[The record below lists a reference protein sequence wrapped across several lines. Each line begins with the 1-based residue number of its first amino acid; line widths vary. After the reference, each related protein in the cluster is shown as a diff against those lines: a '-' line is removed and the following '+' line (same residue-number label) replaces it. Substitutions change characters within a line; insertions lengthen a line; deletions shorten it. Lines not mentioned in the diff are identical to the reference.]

1 MLTQR
6 NLLILDRTKGKNL
19 DVLGTNQKGEYS
31 EITPFY
37 TMAIPLNPW
46 ILPNQV
52 TQQLFDSGTQS
63 PSTDTSCFDL
73 VHLLC

>member
-37 TMAIPLNPW
+37 TM
-46 ILPNQV
+46 
-52 TQQLFDSGTQS
+52 
-63 PSTDTSCFDL
+63 
-73 VHLLC
+73 VH